1 MATRKRQP
9 APIRIPVL
17 LARLQAHALGKGEL
31 LTASQ
36 LRAIEILIRECR
48 EDNRTRAKEGERDE
62 IPIVVEPY
70 FVELQ
75 ADGVPGL

>member
-1 MATRKRQP
+1 MATSKRQT

-36 LRAIEILIRECR
+36 LRAIEILIRQCHADEPAA
-48 EDNRTRAKEGERDE
+48 TRAKEGERDE
-62 IPIVVEPY
+62 IRVRVEPY
-70 FVELQ
+70 V
-75 ADGVPGL
+75 AKRPAVGA